1 RTKMKE
7 ITIGNL
13 RARITG
19 GDDREGSGTGPV
31 VVLLH
36 GYGAPGED
44 LVPLWRVIDVPRG
57 TRFVFPEAPLRL
69 ADTVPGAAYGEG
81 RAWWPIDMAAIQT
94 AMMRGEVRDMTGGVP
109 EGSVPAREALIT
121 FIEGLPAALGCA
133 PDRIALG
140 GFSQGAML
148 ATDVV
153 LRTELPVAALVIMS
167 GTLLADSEWTP
178 LMARRKG
185 LRVLQSH
192 GREDPILPFAI
203 AEQLRDRLTTA
214 DLDVQFVPFRGGH
227 GIPPEVL
234 QGVGNVL
241 RSAFA

>member
-1 RTKMKE
+1 MKE
-7 ITIGNL
+7 ITIGKL

-36 GYGAPGED
+36 GYGAPGDD

-69 ADTVPGAAYGEG
+69 DQTEG
-81 RAWWPIDMAAIQT
+81 RAWWPIDMAALQL
-94 AMMRGEVRDMTGGVP
+94 AMMRGELRDMTREVP
-109 EGSVPAREALIT
+109 QGSVAAREALIG
-121 FIEGLPAALGCA
+121 FVEGIPEALGCA
-133 PDRIALG
+133 ADRIALG

-148 ATDVV
+148 ATDVT
-153 LRTELPVAALVIMS
+153 LRTELPVAALILMS
-167 GTLLADSEWTP
+167 GTLLAENEWTP

-203 AEQLRDRLTTA
+203 AEHLRDCMTTA
-214 DLDVQFVPFRGGH
+214 GLDVRFVPFRGGH
-227 GIPPEVL
+227 EIPPD
-234 QGVGNVL
+234 VL
-241 RSAFA
+241 RGAGDVLRAAFQAEDVR

>member
-1 RTKMKE
+1 MKE
-7 ITIGNL
+7 ITIGKL
-13 RARITG
+13 RARVTG

-44 LVPLWRVIDVPRG
+44 LVPLHRVIDAPRG
-57 TRFVFPEAPLRL
+57 TRFVFPEAPIRL
-69 ADTVPGAAYGEG
+69 ADTALGAAYGDG
-81 RAWWPIDMAAIQT
+81 RAWWPIDMAAIQM
-94 AMMRGEVRDMTGGVP
+94 AMMRGEVRDMTGAAP
-109 EGSVPAREALIT
+109 EGSVAAREALIG
-121 FIEGLPAALGCA
+121 FVEGLPAALGCA

-148 ATDVV
+148 ATDVT
-153 LRTELPVAALVIMS
+153 LRTELPVAALIVMS
-167 GTLLADSEWTP
+167 GTLLADKEWTP

-192 GREDPILPFAI
+192 GREDPILPYAI
-203 AEQLRDRLTTA
+203 AEQLRDRMITA
-214 DLDVQFVPFRGGH
+214 GLEVTFVPFRGGH

-234 QGVGNVL
+234 QGVGTVL
-241 RSAFA
+241 RASFA

>member
-1 RTKMKE
+1 MKE
-7 ITIGNL
+7 ITIGTL

-19 GDDREGSGTGPV
+19 GDDREGSGSGPV

-36 GYGAPGED
+36 GYGAPGAD

-69 ADTVPGAAYGEG
+69 AGTLGAAYAEG
-81 RAWWPIDMAAIQT
+81 RAWWPIDMAAIQM
-94 AMMRGEVRDMTGGVP
+94 AMMRGELRDMTADVP
-109 EGSVPAREALIT
+109 DGSVAAREALIG
-121 FIEGLPAALGCA
+121 FVQGLPAALGCA

-148 ATDVV
+148 ATDVT
-153 LRTELPVAALVIMS
+153 LRTDLPVAALIIMS
-167 GTLLADSEWTP
+167 GTLVAEKEWTP
-178 LMARRKG
+178 LMPARKG

-203 AEQLRDRLTTA
+203 AERLRDRLTA
-214 DLDVQFVPFRGGH
+214 AGLEVSFVPFRGGH

-234 QGVGNVL
+234 QGVGTVL
-241 RSAFA
+241 RAAFA